1 MKLIAIVEMQALLEA
16 LLYSVANNLENKTNF
31 LMVSSL
37 YMSPSVYVCMYAC
50 T

>member
-37 YMSPSVYVCMYAC
+37 YTYVSECICMYVYM
-50 T
+50 